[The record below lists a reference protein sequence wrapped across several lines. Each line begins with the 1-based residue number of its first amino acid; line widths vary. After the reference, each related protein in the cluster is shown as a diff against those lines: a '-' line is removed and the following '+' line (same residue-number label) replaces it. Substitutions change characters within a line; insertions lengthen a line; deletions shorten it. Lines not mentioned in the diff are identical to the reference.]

1 MQLNILQYLTV
12 HLGCDLG
19 VGGALG
25 ELLPDRHKGEDGLPV
40 HEEELPPVNPRLVLQ
55 HKLVSVVTI
64 LVAAHLRYCENVW
77 NRIIINY
84 LKYIQ
89 HFSET

>member
-1 MQLNILQYLTV
+1 MQLDGFQYLAV
-12 HLGCDLG
+12 DLGRNLG

-25 ELLPDRHKGEDGLPV
+25 ELLPDRHEGEDRLPV

-64 LVAAHLRYCENVW
+64 LVAAHLNIAKMFCHFESSL
-77 NRIIINY
+77 II
-84 LKYIQ
+84 
-89 HFSET
+89 

>member
-1 MQLNILQYLTV
+1 MQYLAV
-12 HLGCDLG
+12 HLGRDLS

-25 ELLPDRHKGEDGLPV
+25 ELLSSGDKGEYGLPV

-64 LVAAHLRYCENVW
+64 LVAAHQVEVDPLAVVAGVDSVSADLH
-77 NRIIINY
+77 I
-84 LKYIQ
+84 
-89 HFSET
+89 SPP